1 MSSSALI
8 FDRNLYLKKRSLSAD
23 SLYKADF
30 LIKHSLADILD
41 RLSSIQKKFPRIL
54 NLGCRNGYGS
64 SELRRRSGTELVIE
78 TENVCSFFKDQNNI
92 NRVIFDEEFLPF
104 KENSFDLIISV
115 LNLHNINDLPGCLL
129 QLKKSLKPDGV
140 IIASIFGEN
149 NLPELRSILIKTE
162 AEIYS
167 GISPRMK
174 PSIDM
179 KQLGGLLQRA
189 GFSSQIVDKERI
201 EVHYS
206 SPIKLL
212 KDLKFMAETNILS
225 EKNKRYIGKDFWLKF
240 YENYYDSYNNNGSCV
255 ANFEILIF
263 TALK

>member
-8 FDRNLYLKKRSLSAD
+8 FDRNLYFKKRSLSAD
-23 SLYKADF
+23 SLSKADF

-41 RLSSIQKKFPRIL
+41 RLDSIQKKFPRIL

-64 SELRRRSGTELVIE
+64 CELRQRTGTELVLE
-78 TENVCSFFKDQNNI
+78 TENVLSFFKDQKNI
-92 NRVIFDEEFLPF
+92 NRVILDEEFLPF
-104 KENSFDLIISV
+104 KDNSFDLIVSI

-129 QLKKSLKPDGV
+129 QLKKTLKPDGV

-162 AEIYS
+162 AEIFS

-179 KQLGGLLQRA
+179 KQLGSLLQRA
-189 GFSSQIVDKERI
+189 GFCSQIIDKERI

-206 SPIKLL
+206 NPIKLL

-225 EKNKRYIGKDFWLKF
+225 ERNKKYIGQDFWLKF
-240 YENYYDSYNNNGSCV
+240 YENYSDAYNYNGSCV
-255 ANFEILIF
+255 ANFEILTL